1 MRTLPNL
8 GKEIV
13 EQIETARRLLQEDW
27 ARKRLLVA
35 RLIYQH

>member
-13 EQIETARRLLQEDW
+13 EQIEAARRLLQEDW